1 MTSVKLLMT
10 LSHAGIEVCDL
21 HVSGR
26 ELNAVLHWAVT
37 PPLPCYGVWGKAWS
51 LLNTCRAL
59 GPTSSTSKKR
69 RGGGEERTEKEK
81 ELYVTLWI
89 SVPWN
94 KWLPWPLLALFFLY
108 RVLFFPLLITW
119 LEVFSYW
126 PIMLFLINDK
136 KEKILLF
143 LFTPSGS
150 WLHIVFC
157 ISQLEV
163 T

>member
-37 PPLPCYGVWGKAWS
+37 PPLPCYGVWGKAWC

-59 GPTSSTSKKR
+59 GPTSNTSKKR

-89 SVPWN
+89 SVPWY
-94 KWLPWPLLALFFLY
+94 KMASMASFSIVLSLPCFI
-108 RVLFFPLLITW
+108 FPLLITW

-136 KEKILLF
+136 KEKNPAF
-143 LFTPSGS
+143 P
-150 WLHIVFC
+150 LHSF
-157 ISQLEV
+157 
-163 T
+163 